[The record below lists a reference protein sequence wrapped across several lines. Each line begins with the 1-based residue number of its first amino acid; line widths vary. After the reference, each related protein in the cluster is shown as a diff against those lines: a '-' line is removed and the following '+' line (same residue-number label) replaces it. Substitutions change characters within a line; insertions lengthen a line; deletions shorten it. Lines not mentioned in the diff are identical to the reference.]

1 MTRHHMRVRLA
12 SGGPATAPRRLSRP
26 VAATTPGNGLAA
38 PGDGRTPPGGG
49 PSGRPA
55 APGPTAAPGAEPTAT
70 AAARRRGGAVDVP
83 RPRGMA
89 AHLSSPSPV
98 ALRRGGATDRWGR
111 RVAAAPRAV
120 RRAAGAAARHL
131 AAGSPRARGRAG
143 ASLGELAGARR
154 LPGGV
159 LARTGPRPGGARRGR
174 GDAGSASIEFLGFLP
189 ILILVALAAVQLGI
203 AAYAAQQAGTAAR
216 AAART
221 ASLDEP
227 RTSPQAAGK
236 AAMSGWLADGAS
248 IGSGGCGG
256 GEAQATATVVIPSV
270 FPGIADFG
278 SAERS
283 ATMPCDDGD
292 GGVAPAALGGGR

>member
-1 MTRHHMRVRLA
+1 M
-12 SGGPATAPRRLSRP
+12 S
-26 VAATTPGNGLAA
+26 
-38 PGDGRTPPGGG
+38 
-49 PSGRPA
+49 
-55 APGPTAAPGAEPTAT
+55 
-70 AAARRRGGAVDVP
+70 
-83 RPRGMA
+83 
-89 AHLSSPSPV
+89 
-98 ALRRGGATDRWGR
+98 
-111 RVAAAPRAV
+111 
-120 RRAAGAAARHL
+120 
-131 AAGSPRARGRAG
+131 
-143 ASLGELAGARR
+143 
-154 LPGGV
+154 
-159 LARTGPRPGGARRGR
+159 RRGR

-189 ILILVALAAVQLGI
+189 VLILVALAAVQLGI

-227 RTSPQAAGK
+227 QTSPQAAGK
-236 AAMSGWLADGAS
+236 AAISGWLADGAS

-292 GGVAPAALGGGR
+292 DGDSGLAPAAMGGDR